1 MSNVVVARKVF
12 NVTPF
17 VHVRKGLAWRVR
29 RGPTLLLPEVPQR
42 LLETV
47 RLFAPEARQQDGV
60 VVAGSALLKGPFE
73 VTPRLAR
80 GARLPD
86 GWAVAYVGEG
96 PHGLVAGLA
105 RRLGGLWFQ
114 DGKAVTYREDE
125 DQTVTVYLPRRPEP
139 ERLASLVEDVTHTAT
154 PDTDLY
160 SGGLV
165 SLLVRKVHEHHV
177 TCDLHSSDAQRLGR
191 TALAIARE
199 FGGVAL
205 DGDGYRITAPEDLKP
220 VPQQRGRA
228 SER

>member
-1 MSNVVVARKVF
+1 MR
-12 NVTPF
+12 
-17 VHVRKGLAWRVR
+17 VRKGLARRVR

-47 RLFAPEARQQDGV
+47 RLFAPEARQEEGV
-60 VVAGSALLKGPFE
+60 VVAGSALLEGPFE
-73 VTPRLAR
+73 VTSRLAR
-80 GARLPD
+80 LAELPE

-96 PHGLVAGLA
+96 PDGLVAGLA

-114 DGKAVTYREDE
+114 NGRPVAYRDDE
-125 DQTVTVYLPRRPEP
+125 DQTVTVYLPRRPDP
-139 ERLASLVEDVTHTAT
+139 ERLTSLVENTTYTAT

-165 SLLVRKVHEHHV
+165 SLLVQKVHEHHV
-177 TCDLHSSDAQRLGR
+177 TCDLHSADAHRLGH

-220 VPQQRGRA
+220 VPRQRGRA
-228 SER
+228 SEH